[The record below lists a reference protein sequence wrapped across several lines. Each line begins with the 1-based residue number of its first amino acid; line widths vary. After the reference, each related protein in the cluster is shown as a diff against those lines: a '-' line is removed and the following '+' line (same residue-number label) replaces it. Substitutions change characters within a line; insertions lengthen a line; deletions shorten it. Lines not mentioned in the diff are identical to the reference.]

1 MGCITQRSPFQGYSL
16 NCNLLQG
23 PDLTNSLVGVL
34 CRFRQEPVAFACDIE
49 GMFHQVHVNEEHRD
63 FLRFL
68 WWDQGD
74 TTKEPTEYRM
84 TVHLFGAT
92 SSPGCANLA
101 LRTAADDGAYE
112 FGVEA
117 ASFIKEN
124 FYVDDGLKS
133 VPTVPEAIELIKR
146 GTEMCT
152 RGGFRL
158 HKFTSNSKEVVE
170 STAVESRAK
179 GIKELDLIRDL
190 LPPERVLGVEWNIEN
205 DAFKFRINL
214 KDKPLTRRGILST
227 VSSIYDPLGFAAPF
241 LLRGKRIL
249 QLLCKESIGWD
260 DAIPDDLRMQWEMW
274 RCELPLLEKI
284 EVPRCFKTKEM
295 ENLKKV
301 ELHHF
306 PDASTEGYG
315 QCSYLRLVDTSD
327 QVHCSLVM
335 GKARVT
341 PLKPITIPRLEL
353 AAAMVSVRVSDTL
366 SKELRYY
373 EIEEVFWTDSKVVQA
388 YIHNDA
394 RRFHTFVANRVQQI
408 RDRTVPEQLKYVDG
422 KNNPADDASR
432 GLSPKDL
439 LQSSRWL
446 QGPSFLWDHHDSWK
460 DVDKSVPEP
469 LKLDDK
475 EVKKASTLATSVTN
489 KEQSPNLLQRLE
501 YFSSWF
507 RAKRAVAVC
516 LRYQRILLDRARRK
530 QMKTRGVKTRSSS
543 REYKPVNVEELNA
556 AEQEIVRHMQEE
568 AFKEEISKL
577 KNKTANHEAQ
587 REDDSRSKIQDTK
600 GTSPLY
606 RLDPFLDCRNIVRIG
621 ERIKQ
626 ASDSEEIKHSV
637 VLPGQGH
644 ISELLVRHYHEKALH
659 QGKGITLNEIR
670 SSGYWIIGGST
681 VVSRLIHECVTCRR
695 LREKVQEQKMADLP
709 SDRLE
714 PAPPFT
720 YCGVDYFGPWYVREG
735 RKDLK
740 RYEVLFTCLVTRAIH
755 LEIANSLE
763 TDSYINALRRFICR
777 RGPVRQMRSD
787 NGSNFIGA
795 RRELKEAL
803 AEMDEDKVKAEM
815 LKENCDWI
823 EVKLNVPY
831 ASHMGGI
838 WERQIRTVR
847 SVLSALLEK
856 NGQQM
861 NDEALR
867 TFMCEAEAVVNSRP
881 LTTESITSPG
891 SAEALTPNHFLTLKA
906 KVVLPPPGVF
916 KSADL
921 YSRKWWRRV
930 QHLTNEF
937 WCRWR
942 KEFLLS
948 L

>member
-1 MGCITQRSPFQGYSL
+1 
-16 NCNLLQG
+16 
-23 PDLTNSLVGVL
+23 
-34 CRFRQEPVAFACDIE
+34 
-49 GMFHQVHVNEEHRD
+49 
-63 FLRFL
+63 
-68 WWDQGD
+68 
-74 TTKEPTEYRM
+74 
-84 TVHLFGAT
+84 
-92 SSPGCANLA
+92 
-101 LRTAADDGAYE
+101 
-112 FGVEA
+112 
-117 ASFIKEN
+117 
-124 FYVDDGLKS
+124 
-133 VPTVPEAIELIKR
+133 VPTVPEAVELIKK
-146 GTEMCT
+146 GTEMCL
-152 RGGFRL
+152 RGGLRL

-170 STAVESRAK
+170 STVVDSCAK
-179 GIKELDLIRDL
+179 EIKELDLNRDL
-190 LPPERVLGVEWNIEN
+190 LPPKRVLGVEWNIKN
-205 DAFKFRINL
+205 DAFQFCINL
-214 KDKPLTRRGILST
+214 KDKPLTRCGILST
-227 VSSIYDPLGFAAPF
+227 VSSIYDLLGFAAPF
-241 LLRGKRIL
+241 LLHGKRIL

-295 ENLKKV
+295 ENLRKV

-306 PDASTEGYG
+306 SDASTEGYG
-315 QCSYLRLVDTSD
+315 QCSYLRLVDTND

-353 AAAMVSVRVSDTL
+353 AVALVSVKVSDIL
-366 SKELRYY
+366 NRELRYD
-373 EIEEVFWTDSKVVQA
+373 EIKEVFWTDSKVVQA

-408 RDRTVPEQLKYVDG
+408 RERTVPEQWNYVDG

-446 QGPSFLWDHHDSWK
+446 QGPSFLWDHQDSWK
-460 DVDKSVPEP
+460 DVDKRVPEP
-469 LKLDDK
+469 LNPDDK

-489 KEQSPNLLQRLE
+489 KEQLPNLLKRLQ

-516 LRYQRILLDRARRK
+516 LRYRRILLERAHSKR
-530 QMKTRGVKTRSSS
+530 MTNGEFKTRSSS
-543 REYKPVNVEELNA
+543 CKYKPVNVEELNA
-556 AEQEIVRHMQEE
+556 AEQEIVRRTQEE
-568 AFKEEISKL
+568 AFKEEIRKL
-577 KNKTANHEAQ
+577 KNKNVNHEVQ
-587 REDDSRSKIQDTK
+587 RGDDSRSSIQGTK
-600 GTSPLY
+600 GTSSLY
-606 RLDPFLDCRNIVRIG
+606 CLDPFLDRRNLVRIG
-621 ERIKQ
+621 GRIKQ
-626 ASDSEEIKHSV
+626 ASVSEDIKHPV

-644 ISELLVRHYHEKALH
+644 ISKLLARHYHEKALH

-670 SSGYWIIGGST
+670 SSGYWIIGGGT

-695 LREKVQEQKMADLP
+695 LRAKVQEQKMVDLP
-709 SDRLE
+709 SDKLE
-714 PAPPFT
+714 PAPPFS

-740 RYEVLFTCLVTRAIH
+740 RYGVLFTCLVTRAIH
-755 LEIANSLE
+755 LEVANSLE
-763 TDSYINALRRFICR
+763 TDSYINALRHFICR

-795 RRELKEAL
+795 RRELKETL
-803 AEMDEDKVKAEM
+803 AEMDKDKVKAEM
-815 LKENCDWI
+815 LEENCDWI

-838 WERQIRTVR
+838 WERQIRSVR

-861 NDEALR
+861 KDEALR

-891 SAEALTPNHFLTLKA
+891 SAEALTPNHFLTLKT

-916 KSADL
+916 TSADL

-948 L
+948 LQKRQK